1 MMITN
6 GTTNTGTYL
15 GNYISIICRAKIV
28 HRYLSTTDI
37 KLISP
42 AFYQYKEE

>member
-15 GNYISIICRAKIV
+15 GNYISVISRAKIV
-28 HRYLSTTDI
+28 YRSLSTTDI
-37 KLISP
+37 K
-42 AFYQYKEE
+42 